1 MVRYPTITTPVISHA
16 EHSINE
22 VGIVIGHQFGGVLD
36 TIVNGEHE
44 VFSLIFI
51 TKSFQIAKEYTHL
64 DIQ

>member
-36 TIVNGEHE
+36 TIVNGKHE